1 MERRVKG
8 RMGEWASWK
17 MRRDFIRTVERE
29 SNPLTCNEPP
39 HGILAE
45 ERLFGLRTIHATDFN
60 RIHCSRNIESLSSS
74 FFFFFP
80 FFFFFSQYSSRDIKS
95 RAWKGGGKGRFRNKL
110 LRLERNNWTMIR
122 LERER
127 ERLFL
132 TREEEISFPQL
143 GYLIFFNKRDNRIR
157 ENFRWKRLEF
167 LRIFKTWWSRKK
179 FSKRVK
185 KGGNLLETIFFET
198 IFSIDTK
205 GENKYSL
212 A

>member
-80 FFFFFSQYSSRDIKS
+80 FFFFSRNIP
-95 RAWKGGGKGRFRNKL
+95 RAILSLALGKGVEKVVSVTNC
-110 LRLERNNWTMIR
+110 
-122 LERER
+122 
-127 ERLFL
+127 
-132 TREEEISFPQL
+132 
-143 GYLIFFNKRDNRIR
+143 Y
-157 ENFRWKRLEF
+157 
-167 LRIFKTWWSRKK
+167 
-179 FSKRVK
+179 V
-185 KGGNLLETIFFET
+185 
-198 IFSIDTK
+198 
-205 GENKYSL
+205 
-212 A
+212 

>member
-1 MERRVKG
+1 MVSLRLENREKKGLSAKIFFEEDGPVVVYPRSRNKGVENSLDRFFSSPRNSSVVRRKKRRKRRGGGGMERRVKG

-80 FFFFFSQYSSRDIKS
+80 FFFFFLAI
-95 RAWKGGGKGRFRNKL
+95 
-110 LRLERNNWTMIR
+110 
-122 LERER
+122 
-127 ERLFL
+127 FL
-132 TREEEISFPQL
+132 AR
-143 GYLIFFNKRDNRIR
+143 Y
-157 ENFRWKRLEF
+157 
-167 LRIFKTWWSRKK
+167 
-179 FSKRVK
+179 
-185 KGGNLLETIFFET
+185 
-198 IFSIDTK
+198 
-205 GENKYSL
+205 
-212 A
+212 